1 MRMSPDASYL
11 LPGEFVDSDDPEIVR
26 FAEKAVEGVQGE
38 KARAIAL
45 YRAVRDGL
53 SYNPYLDFFN
63 PAVYR
68 ASDVLKAGQGF
79 CVGKAALLAACARAV
94 GIAAR
99 PGYADVRNHITS
111 KKMSEVVESGIFY
124 WHSYTEMLIE
134 GKWVKST
141 PAFDSALCAR
151 AKLAPLE
158 FDGEND
164 SLFQPFDPE
173 GRRHMEYLQDRG
185 PYPDVPFEK
194 IIAEFRVLYPK
205 LAEVSVTGGDFKA
218 DVEAAGAPKQSPSK
232 S

>member
-1 MRMSPDASYL
+1 MQQTEYL
-11 LPGEFVDSDDPEIVR
+11 LPGKFVDSDDPEIMR
-26 FAEKAVEGVQGE
+26 FAERAVAGVHGE
-38 KARAIAL
+38 KARAMAL
-45 YRAVRDGL
+45 YRAVRDAI
-53 SYNPYLDFFN
+53 SYNPYLDYAKLETF
-63 PAVYR
+63 R

-111 KKMSEVVESGIFY
+111 KKLQDLVQTDIFY

-141 PAFDSALCAR
+141 PAFDRVLCER
-151 AKLAPLE
+151 AKLVPLE

-185 PYPDVPFEK
+185 TYADVPFDT
-194 IIAEFRVLYPK
+194 IIAEFKRLYPR
-205 LAEVSVTGGDFKA
+205 LVDSGVAGGDFKA
-218 DVEAAGAPKQSPSK
+218 DVAATVDAK
-232 S
+232 

>member
-1 MRMSPDASYL
+1 MTEAAFL
-11 LPGEFVDSDDPEIVR
+11 TPGEFVDSDDPEIVG
-26 FAEKAVEGVQGE
+26 FAENAVKGVRGE

-53 SYNPYLDFFN
+53 SYNPYLDFFD

-79 CVGKAALLAACARAV
+79 CVGKAALLAASARAV

-111 KKMSEVVESGIFY
+111 KKMSEVIEDGIFY
-124 WHSYTEMLIE
+124 WHSYAEMLIE

-164 SLFQPFDPE
+164 SLFQPFDPV
-173 GRRHMEYLQDRG
+173 GRKHMEYLQDRG
-185 PYPDVPFEK
+185 PYADVPFEK
-194 IIAEFRVLYPK
+194 IVAEFRVLYPK
-205 LAEVSVTGGDFKA
+205 LAQIKVTAGDFKA
-218 DVEAAGAPKQSPSK
+218 DVGAASGEK
-232 S
+232 SG

>member
-1 MRMSPDASYL
+1 MQDTAFL
-11 LPGEFVDSDDPEIVR
+11 LPAEFVDSDNSEVVG
-26 FAEKAVEGVQGE
+26 FAEDAVAGVRGE

-45 YRAVRDGL
+45 YHAVRDGI
-53 SYNPYLDFFN
+53 SYNPYLDYSKPETF
-63 PAVYR
+63 R

-111 KKMSEVVESGIFY
+111 KKLHDLVESDVFQ
-124 WHSYTEMLIE
+124 WHSYTEMLIG

-141 PAFDSALCAR
+141 PAFDKALCER

-173 GRRHMEYLQDRG
+173 GRKHMEYLQDRG
-185 PYPDVPFEK
+185 TYPDVPFDR
-194 IIAEFRVLYPK
+194 ILPEFKRLYPK
-205 LAEVSVTGGDFKA
+205 LIANGLSSGDFKD
-218 DVEAAGAPKQSPSK
+218 DVEAAVKAEAK
-232 S
+232 

>member
-1 MRMSPDASYL
+1 MSDAAYL
-11 LPGEFVDSDDPEIVR
+11 VSGEFVDSEHPHIVR
-26 FAEKAVEGVQGE
+26 FAENAVAAIRGE

-45 YRAVRDGL
+45 YRAVRDEI
-53 SYNPYLDFFN
+53 SYNPYIDYSR
-63 PAVYR
+63 PETYR
-68 ASDVLKAGQGF
+68 ASEVLKAGQGF

-111 KKMSEVVESGIFY
+111 KKLYELVQSDIFH

-141 PAFDSALCAR
+141 PAFDKALCER

-173 GRRHMEYLQDRG
+173 GRRHMEYLQERG
-185 PYPDVPFEK
+185 SYPDVPFAT
-194 IIAEFRVLYPK
+194 IVAEFKRLYPR
-205 LAEVSVTGGDFKA
+205 LIASGIAAGDFKA
-218 DVEAAGAPKQSPSK
+218 DVAASAAGEQN
-232 S
+232 

>member
-1 MRMSPDASYL
+1 MSATEL
-11 LPGEFVDSDDPEIVR
+11 LIPGEFVDSDDSEIVR
-26 FAEKAVEGVQGE
+26 FAEDAVKGARGE

-45 YRAVRDGL
+45 YRAVRDGI

-68 ASDVLKAGQGF
+68 ASDVLKAGQGL
-79 CVGKAALLAACARAV
+79 CVGKAAVLAASARAV

-99 PGYADVRNHITS
+99 PGYADVRNHISS
-111 KKMSEVVESGIFY
+111 KKLLELIESDTFY

-164 SLFQPFDPE
+164 SLFQPFDPA
-173 GRRHMEYLQDRG
+173 GRKHMEYLHDRG
-185 PYPDVPFEK
+185 PYADVPFET
-194 IIAEFRVLYPK
+194 ITAEFRVLYPK
-205 LAEVSVTGGDFKA
+205 LAQINVTGGDFKA
-218 DVEAAGAPKQSPSK
+218 DVEAASSAK
-232 S
+232 

>member
-1 MRMSPDASYL
+1 MSDAAYL
-11 LPGEFVDSDDPEIVR
+11 VPGEFVDSEHPDVVR
-26 FAEKAVEGVQGE
+26 FAEKAVAGIRGE

-45 YRAVRDGL
+45 YRAVRDEI
-53 SYNPYLDFFN
+53 SYNPYIDYSR
-63 PAVYR
+63 PETYR
-68 ASDVLKAGQGF
+68 ASEVLKAGQGF

-111 KKMSEVVESGIFY
+111 KKLYDLVQSDIFH

-141 PAFDSALCAR
+141 PAFDKALCER

-158 FDGEND
+158 FDGKND

-173 GRRHMEYLQDRG
+173 GRRHMEYLQERG
-185 PYPDVPFEK
+185 SYPDVPFAT
-194 IIAEFRVLYPK
+194 IVAEFKRLYPR
-205 LAEVSVTGGDFKA
+205 LIASGTAAGDFKA
-218 DVEAAGAPKQSPSK
+218 DVAASTAGEQN
-232 S
+232 

>member
-1 MRMSPDASYL
+1 MSDAAYL
-11 LPGEFVDSDDPEIVR
+11 TPGEFVDSENPDVVR
-26 FAEKAVEGVQGE
+26 FAEKAVKDARGE

-45 YRAVRDGL
+45 YCAVRDGI
-53 SYNPYLDFFN
+53 SYNPYIDYSR
-63 PAVYR
+63 PETYR
-68 ASDVLKAGQGF
+68 ASEVLKAGQGF

-111 KKMSEVVESGIFY
+111 KKLYDLVQSDIFH

-141 PAFDSALCAR
+141 PAFDKALCER

-185 PYPDVPFEK
+185 SYEDVPFAT
-194 IIAEFRVLYPK
+194 IVAEFKRLYPR
-205 LAEVSVTGGDFKA
+205 LIESGISAGDFKA
-218 DVEAAGAPKQSPSK
+218 DVAASAAEAKK
-232 S
+232 

>member
-1 MRMSPDASYL
+1 MSQTEFL
-11 LPGEFVDSDDPEIVR
+11 TPGKFVDSDNPEIVS
-26 FAEKAVEGVQGE
+26 FAEKAVAGVRGE

-45 YRAVRDGL
+45 YLAVRDAV
-53 SYNPYLDFFN
+53 SYNPYLDYSN
-63 PAVYR
+63 PEKFR

-79 CVGKAALLAACARAV
+79 CVGKSALLAACARAV

-99 PGYADVRNHITS
+99 PGYADVRNHIAS
-111 KKMSEVVESGIFY
+111 KKLRDLVQTDIFH

-164 SLFQPFDPE
+164 SLFQPFDSE
-173 GRRHMEYLQDRG
+173 GRKHMEYLQDRG
-185 PYPDVPFEK
+185 PRADVPFEEIVSDFK
-194 IIAEFRVLYPK
+194 RLYPR
-205 LAEVSVTGGDFKA
+205 LVTGGIEDGDFKA
-218 DVEAAGAPKQSPSK
+218 DVEAAASAEKK
-232 S
+232 

>member
-1 MRMSPDASYL
+1 MRMSPEANYL
-11 LPGEFVDSDDPEIVR
+11 LPGEFIDSGDPEIVR
-26 FAEKAVEGVQGE
+26 FAENAVAGVRGE

-68 ASDVLKAGQGF
+68 ASEVLKAGQGF
-79 CVGKAALLAACARAV
+79 CVGKAAVLAACARAV

-111 KKMSEVVESGIFY
+111 KKMSEFVESGIFY

-158 FDGEND
+158 FDGVND

-173 GRRHMEYLQDRG
+173 GRKHMEYLQDRG
-185 PYPDVPFEK
+185 PFPDVPFET
-194 IIAEFRVLYPK
+194 IVTEFRRLYPK
-205 LAEVSVTGGDFKA
+205 LAEASVTGGDFKA
-218 DVEAAGAPKQSPSK
+218 DVEAATGTKPS
-232 S
+232 